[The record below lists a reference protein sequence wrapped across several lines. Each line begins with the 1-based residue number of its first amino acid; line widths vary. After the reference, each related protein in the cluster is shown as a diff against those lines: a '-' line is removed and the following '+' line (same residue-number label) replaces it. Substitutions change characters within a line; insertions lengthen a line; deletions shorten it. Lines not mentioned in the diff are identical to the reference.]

1 MIDICHMNNIAQQA
15 RFLMKFAVFGKP
27 VKFKN
32 YAAVVFLTMI
42 QAGCFWNDRGLAP
55 VSGTILF
62 NGAPLADAGITF
74 IPEDHLARVAI
85 GSTDKE
91 GKYKLT
97 SFQIHDGAKV
107 GKYKVTIRAEEG
119 GDSYK
124 KRADAL
130 DFVRGKI
137 ITPLKYA
144 NPDTSGLTADVLNR
158 KNVIDFQ
165 LTEDI
170 GRFQSNHHAKNQ

>member
-1 MIDICHMNNIAQQA
+1 MHLEAEMVAISVMIDICHMNQIAQQA
-15 RFLMKFAVFGKP
+15 GFLIKFAVFVKP

-32 YAAVVFLTMI
+32 YAALIFLTMI

-55 VSGTILF
+55 VSGTIF
-62 NGAPLADAGITF
+62 FKGAPLANAGINF

-97 SFQIHDGAKV
+97 SFQINDGAKV

-119 GDSYK
+119 GDSDK
-124 KRADAL
+124 KRSDAL

-137 ITPLKYA
+137 ITPLRYA
-144 NPDTSGLTADVLNR
+144 NPETSGLIADVLNS
-158 KNVIDFQ
+158 KNVINFE
-165 LTEDI
+165 LSE
-170 GRFQSNHHAKNQ
+170 